1 MLTSSPKLALPF
13 TVDIHKGE
21 ATYYTSSKT
30 LYITVP
36 IVSTFAPEDNTTTAN
51 PSSAPE
57 RQMVPIRIND
67 LALESEYLAGAH
79 EIELAIVPQP
89 APATTTT
96 EKKGGGETQLPFM
109 QKLTRETYM
118 KMLADDSNKEEASY
132 SRLYED
138 VEEFHSLKKRNPSLL
153 AQPAGGLAAGSS
165 AADAAFEQK
174 MKKVKRNDA
183 CPCGSGKK
191 FKACHGKE

>member
-1 MLTSSPKLALPF
+1 M
-13 TVDIHKGE
+13 
-21 ATYYTSSKT
+21 
-30 LYITVP
+30 P

-79 EIELAIVPQP
+79 EIELANVPQP
-89 APATTTT
+89 APDTT
-96 EKKGGGETQLPFM
+96 EKKGGSGETQLPFM